1 MDALKRYGSSIATSL
16 SVGSLIFVSGRES
29 NRLDEVVRKVHAA
42 EIERKEIRDVVF
54 DMHGR
59 ICSMEQDI
67 KYIREKEMSKN

>member
-1 MDALKRYGSSIATSL
+1 MDLLKRYGSSVATSL
-16 SVGSLIFVSGRES
+16 SVGSLIFVSGKES

-54 DMHGR
+54 DMHGK

-67 KYIREKEMSKN
+67 KYIKEKKMS